1 MCSVNRFQFKSD
13 SNLSLSVPIVCNDCF
28 YDRVSEAILLLLL
41 LLRGEWRT
49 DCDQWRGGGGVG
61 NMAVISTHQIPIVI
75 LLRYLYYELSQLK
88 LYFFWYNYSIIKKGW
103 NLNFQWFT
111 YRYLCDILA
120 ISKYILIFILRIKQ
134 TI

>member
-1 MCSVNRFQFKSD
+1 MIVSTIELAKLYYYCYYYLEASEE
-13 SNLSLSVPIVCNDCF
+13 LSVT
-28 YDRVSEAILLLLL
+28 S
-41 LLRGEWRT
+41 GEE
-49 DCDQWRGGGGVG
+49 GGGVG